1 MGLPVDKMKCEILDD
16 GGKMLS
22 CNKPGNLCIKVPWES
37 MFITYLNNPQVYQK
51 KFKSG
56 YYYTGDQAY
65 KTDDGYFWFVGRIDD
80 IINTAGHLVSPF
92 EVESTILEMEQIID
106 VAVIAA
112 PDPILFEKVVAY
124 VKVKSDLP
132 SSTDLVL
139 QVRLYVSKKLS
150 PMCAPAEIIIVD
162 KIPKNKSGKI
172 MRRYLRALYEG
183 KDPGDISTIDQ

>member
-1 MGLPVDKMKCEILDD
+1 
-16 GGKMLS
+16 
-22 CNKPGNLCIKVPWES
+22 
-37 MFITYLNNPQVYQK
+37 
-51 KFKSG
+51 
-56 YYYTGDQAY
+56 
-65 KTDDGYFWFVGRIDD
+65 
-80 IINTAGHLVSPF
+80 
-92 EVESTILEMEQIID
+92 MEQIID

-132 SSTDLVL
+132 SSTDLDL
-139 QVRLYVSKKLS
+139 QIRLYVSKKLS
-150 PMCAPAEIIIVD
+150 PMCAPAEITIVD